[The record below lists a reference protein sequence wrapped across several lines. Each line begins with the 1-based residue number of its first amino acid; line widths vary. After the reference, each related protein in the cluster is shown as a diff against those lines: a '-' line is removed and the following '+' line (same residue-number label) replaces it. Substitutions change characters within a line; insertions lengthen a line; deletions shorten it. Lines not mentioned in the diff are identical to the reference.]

1 MVYLLASKTA
11 IYCSKLLFFNGK
23 ANLTLLLLL
32 KSSILIQR
40 RVKESMNTSKL
51 PALITLGCIVLFSSC
66 IESSYFQSPIMGST
80 STYHAIPVASDSM
93 KSATYVNGAL
103 SIGGMNEN
111 WRDAVYTMQAGIHR
125 SHMLDNFR
133 LNYGASLALGSYK
146 VRDYNYYN
154 YQNGTPSY
162 KTGGTFFG
170 GYSLYGGVSAARRIG
185 RKGEWR
191 YIGLEG
197 SLFNEFGD
205 YYNFRKNLS
214 DSQATEIDRK
224 KYLGSLGVTT
234 EWVFKGRSKT
244 KVGIKIGA
252 GSYLRRLN
260 YTNVYPSG
268 YYHTHDD
275 LLYFSVTNHY
285 TFKKNTVYFQFNL
298 ATHAAHFQVGY
309 NFRL

>member
-1 MVYLLASKTA
+1 MTLYKILPP
-11 IYCSKLLFFNGK
+11 
-23 ANLTLLLLL
+23 LTLLTG
-32 KSSILIQR
+32 IFF
-40 RVKESMNTSKL
+40 
-51 PALITLGCIVLFSSC
+51 CSSC
-66 IESSYFQSPIMGST
+66 IESSYFQHPLQGNNSA
-80 STYHAIPVASDSM
+80 YHAMPVASDSV

-103 SIGGMNEN
+103 SAGGANDA
-111 WRDAVYTMQAGIHR
+111 WRDALFTLQAGLHR
-125 SHMLDNFR
+125 AHVVDNFR
-133 LNYGASLALGSYK
+133 ISYGASMAVGSYK
-146 VRDYNYYN
+146 INSGSYYNYY
-154 YQNGTPSY
+154 YSPNGMPTY
-162 KTGGTFFG
+162 KTGATFFG
-170 GYSLYGGVSAARRIG
+170 AYGLYGGVSAATSMGRR
-185 RKGEWR
+185 GEWR
-191 YIGLEG
+191 YIGVEG
-197 SLFNEFGD
+197 SLFNEFGN

-260 YTNVYPSG
+260 YINVYQRD
-268 YYHTHDD
+268 YYHNHDD